1 MSNKHLICLL
11 AFILATN
18 ICPAQTLQPGSNE
31 QRQNKVAA
39 QQRLTGKITGIDG
52 EAVRATIR
60 SIRNGMSLSQ
70 PDGQYSLDLKA
81 LPDTLTFSA
90 VGYITLKKIVTKMGN
105 LDLKMTPNVQALN
118 EVVVQT
124 GYQTLKPNEI
134 NGTVSVI
141 SEQALQSTTGTNI
154 LDRILNQSSG
164 LLLNTGKTPGNPQ
177 NRTNISI
184 RGLGTI
190 DGPLDPLIVLDG
202 FIYEGDINNI
212 NPNDIENVSILKD
225 ASASSIWGARAG
237 NGVIVITSK
246 KGRLNQPPQIGFNAN
261 ALVETLPDLFAVS
274 QMDTR
279 DYIGIERMLFDQ
291 GYFSDQASRFPFR
304 ALPPAVELMLQNRL
318 GNITNEQL
326 TAKLDYLFT
335 QDSRQNY
342 LDAFYTHAITE
353 QYGLNLKGGGGNNS
367 YYISAGYDR
376 SLSETF
382 AKNNRL
388 NLKLANDFRFG
399 NKLVLSTLASY
410 TANNSRS
417 GRPAYNSITTASR
430 NPIYLSF
437 RDENGNAIPLDRF
450 YRGAYTDTAARGK
463 LLDWKYYPLENHN
476 YEYQTTNRQ
485 EFFASGTLKYKLTNF
500 LQLDLGFQHQQQRL
514 ENLAHAEPESYA
526 ARNLTNTYSQFNY
539 TTQIVRYIVPVGGTL
554 STRFSDVASS
564 TARTQLNLDKKLGVH
579 AINAILGA
587 EGRNV
592 NNSGDGN
599 NRFGYYEDPLSFTDV
614 DIVTRYPEFLTK
626 STSAIGG
633 SASMSSTRQRFLSFY
648 GNLSYSYMGRYH
660 LSASARKDGS
670 NIFGANTNDR
680 WKPLWSAGLG
690 WSVSNES
697 FYNLGFLPT
706 LNLKATYGY
715 SGNVDLSRT
724 ALPIAAYGSNA
735 TSGLRYTRIVTI
747 NNPELKWEQL
757 SQLDLKLDFATK
769 KNRISGTLSYYIKKG
784 TDLYGTAPYDYT
796 TWGRSAVLTRNVA
809 AMKGSGVDIDLRGKI
824 LEGKL
829 QWNAELF
836 VSRNESKTTDY
847 YRSSGADLHGLLNGG
862 NRISPIIGMP
872 LYGIAAYRWA
882 GLDPGGNPQGYVNGQ
897 PSINYTAITAEAS
910 ATGNN
915 LVFIGRSTPLYFGAL
930 INTFS
935 YKQVSLSVNINFK
948 LAYYFMKNSI
958 NYNNMISSGTT
969 HADFAKRWQ
978 QPGDETR
985 THVPSF
991 LYPANAVRD
1000 GIYNASE
1007 IHAARADHARLSYIR
1022 LAYTPNIAP
1031 WGIGLRRLEIFS
1043 GLQEGGILWRKNRDN
1058 LDPDYNN
1065 QIPPAKQF
1073 TFGLRGSF

>member
-1 MSNKHLICLL
+1 M
-11 AFILATN
+11 AFILSII
-18 ICPAQTLQPGSNE
+18 IC
-31 QRQNKVAA
+31 AA
-39 QQRLTGKITGIDG
+39 QNPITTQKLTGKITSIDG
-52 EAVRATIR
+52 ETVRATIR
-60 SIRNGMSLSQ
+60 SKRNGMSLSQ
-70 PDGQYSLDLKA
+70 PDGQYSLNLKT

-90 VGYITLKKIVTKMGN
+90 IGYITLTKVITKAEILN
-105 LDLKMTPNVQALN
+105 LKMTPNVQALN

-124 GYQTLKPNEI
+124 RYQTLKPNEI

-141 SEQALQSTTGTNI
+141 SEQALQATTGTNI

-164 LLLNTGKTPGNPQ
+164 LLLNTGKSPGNPQ
-177 NRTNISI
+177 NKTNISI

-212 NPNDIENVSILKD
+212 NPNDVENVSILKD
-225 ASASSIWGARAG
+225 ASAASIWGARAG

-246 KGRLNQPPQIGFNAN
+246 KGKLNQSLQIGFNAN
-261 ALVETLPDLFAVS
+261 TIIESLPDLFAIS
-274 QMDTR
+274 QMETK
-279 DYIGIERMLFDQ
+279 DYIGIEKMLFDQ
-291 GYFSDQASRFPFR
+291 GYFNDQITRFPFR
-304 ALPPAVELMLQNRL
+304 ALSPAVELMLQHRQ
-318 GNITNEQL
+318 GNLSAQQL
-326 TAKLDYLFT
+326 QAKLDYLAT

-342 LDAFYTHAITE
+342 LDAFYTHAITQ
-353 QYGLNLKGGGGNNS
+353 QYGLNLKGGSNNNS
-367 YYISAGYDR
+367 YYISAGYDHG
-376 SLSETF
+376 LSETF
-382 AKNNRL
+382 AKNSRL
-388 NLKLANDFRFG
+388 NLKVSNDFKFSQ
-399 NKLVLSTLASY
+399 KLTLSTLASY
-410 TANNSRS
+410 TAFNSQS
-417 GRPAYNSITTASR
+417 GRPSYNSITTAGR
-430 NPIYLSF
+430 TPIYLSF
-437 RDENGNAIPLDRF
+437 RDENGNPIPIDRF
-450 YRGAYTDTAARGK
+450 YRAAYTDTAARGK
-463 LLDWKYYPLENHN
+463 LLDWKYYPLDNHN
-476 YEYQTTNRQ
+476 HEYQTANRQ
-485 EFFASGTLKYKLTNF
+485 EFFASAALKYKLADF
-500 LQLDLGFQHQQQRL
+500 LQLDLGFQHQQQRI
-514 ENLAHAEPESYA
+514 ENLSHAQPESYT
-526 ARNLTNTYSQFNY
+526 ARNLVNTYSQFNY
-539 TTQIVRYIVPVGGTL
+539 TTQAVRYIVPVGGTL
-554 STRFSDVASS
+554 NSRFSNVAST

-592 NNSGDGN
+592 NNSSDGN
-599 NRFGYYEDPLSFTDV
+599 NRFGYYADPLSFTDV

-633 SASMSSTRQRFLSFY
+633 SASLSRTQQRFLSFY
-648 GNLSYSYMGRYH
+648 GNFSYSYQGKYH

-680 WKPLWSAGLG
+680 WKPLWSAGIG
-690 WSVSNES
+690 WSISNES
-697 FYNLGFLPT
+697 FYNLSFLPT
-706 LNLKATYGY
+706 LNLKATYGH

-724 ALPIAAYGSNA
+724 ALPIAAYGSNT

-769 KNRISGTLSYYIKKG
+769 KNRISGTISYYIKKG

-809 AMKGSGVDIDLRGKI
+809 AMKGTGIDLDLRGKI
-824 LEGKL
+824 LVGKF

-836 VSRNESKTTDY
+836 FSRNESKTTDY

-882 GLDPGGNPQGYVNGQ
+882 GLDANGNPQGYVGGQ
-897 PSINYTAITAEAS
+897 PSINYTAITGEAS

-915 LVFIGRSTPLYFGAL
+915 LVFIGRSSPLYFGAL

-935 YKQVSLSVNINFK
+935 YQQFSLSVNVNFK

-958 NYNNMISSGTT
+958 NYNSMIVSGST
-969 HADFAKRWQ
+969 HADYAGRWQ
-978 QPGDETR
+978 QPGDENR

-991 LYPANAVRD
+991 IYPANANRG

-1007 IHAARADHARLSYIR
+1007 IHADRADHARLSYIR
-1022 LAYTPNIAP
+1022 LAYMPNIAT
-1031 WGIGLRRLEIFS
+1031 WGIGLRRLEMFG
-1043 GLQEGGILWRKNRDN
+1043 GLQNGGILWRRNRDHI
-1058 LDPDYNN
+1058 DPDYNN
-1065 QIPPAKQF
+1065 QIPPTKQF
-1073 TFGLRGSF
+1073 TIGLRGSF